1 MTKFEDNQ
9 RDSWVA
15 ELVVKDYLERMG
27 HTVLYA
33 PERNQLKRS
42 DRGYDLLLVRKS
54 SPSLLVDVTRERQR
68 RFWKCAEEY
77 PYTEVI
83 IKPVERFEG
92 GRLLAPDLVYVVNTP
107 YSHAAV
113 IESDAESREGWIT
126 KFRMNPGLGYECD
139 QYFCPVDK
147 VLEWIDLRP

>member
-54 SPSLLVDVTRERQR
+54 SPSLLVDVTRERHNR
-68 RFWKCAEEY
+68 RWTCAEEY